1 MTDKYTG
8 ELEKR
13 TKPFLRWAGG
23 KTKFVREIV
32 SRLPQLPSGATYYEP
47 FLGAGA
53 VFLAYAPRR
62 AILSDLNPDLI
73 KTFKAVR
80 NQPGEV
86 VKRLYALHARDSED
100 SYYRIRDKFNQG
112 GPLSLQA
119 ARFIY
124 LNQTSFNG
132 IYRVNRR
139 GQYNVPYGFKHKPN
153 IPGKHELEAASTILK
168 SATVVLADYKS
179 IMKEAISGD
188 VVYLDPPYPPL
199 NGTAYFTHYTKERFG
214 CDDQIE
220 VAHMAIK
227 LRDRGCTVVMTNA
240 DTPQIRKLYAGWNI
254 SEIMRPRWVTS
265 SCHKHL
271 VVELIISSYRTL
283 VV

>member
-1 MTDKYTG
+1 MTENNKG
-8 ELEKR
+8 ESIKR

-23 KTKFVREIV
+23 KTKFVHKIL
-32 SRLPQLPSGATYYEP
+32 SHLPTLPPDATYYEP

-53 VFLAYAPRR
+53 VFLAYMPHR
-62 AILSDLNPDLI
+62 AVLSDLNPDLI
-73 KTFKAVR
+73 KAFRAVR

-86 VKRLYALHARDSED
+86 VKRLYALHARDSEL
-100 SYYRIRDKFNQG
+100 SYYRIREQFNRG

-132 IYRVNRR
+132 IYRVNRL
-139 GQYNVPYGFKHKPN
+139 GQYNVPYGFKPKPN
-153 IPGKHELEAASTILK
+153 IPGKRELEAASVLLK
-168 SATVVLADYKS
+168 SAMVKLADYKS
-179 IMKEAISGD
+179 VLKDAASGD

-214 CDDQIE
+214 SDDQIE
-220 VAHMAIK
+220 VARMAIK
-227 LRDRGCTVVMTNA
+227 LRDRGCTVVVTNA

-271 VVELIISSYRTL
+271 VVELIITSH
-283 VV
+283 

>member
-1 MTDKYTG
+1 MKDKGATRT
-8 ELEKR
+8 ER

-23 KTKFVREIV
+23 KTKFVHEIV
-32 SRLPQLPSGATYYEP
+32 SRLPPLPQGAIYYEP

-53 VFLAYAPRR
+53 VFLAYSPSC
-62 AILSDLNPDLI
+62 AILSDLNPDLV

-80 NQPGEV
+80 NQPEEV
-86 VKRLYALHARDSED
+86 LKRLHKLHARDSES
-100 SYYRIRDKFNQG
+100 SYYRIREQFNHG
-112 GPLSLQA
+112 GKLALQA

-139 GQYNVPYGFKHKPN
+139 GQYNVPYGFKPRPR
-153 IPGKHELEAASTILK
+153 IPGKIELEATATLLKKATIKLSDYAKILK
-168 SATVVLADYKS
+168 NAKA
-179 IMKEAISGD
+179 GD

-214 CDDQIE
+214 SDDQIE
-220 VAHMAIK
+220 VARMAIK
-227 LRDRGCTVVMTNA
+227 LRDRGCTVVLTNA
-240 DTPQIRKLYAGWNI
+240 DTPQIRKLYADWNI

-271 VVELIISSYRTL
+271 VVELIITSY
-283 VV
+283 